1 MKKWGFILSASSMNT
16 ESLYNIFRQFPTVT
30 TDSRNIPAN
39 SIFFA
44 LKGETFNGNQ
54 FAEEALRKGAA
65 FAVVDEPAYQKINDR
80 IIRVENV
87 LRMLQDLARFH
98 RRQLG
103 LPILSITGT
112 NGKTTTKELVAAV
125 LSRKFKTSFTQGNL
139 NNHIGVPLTLLSMT
153 PETEFGV
160 VEMGANHPGEIDQ
173 LCRIAEPDFGL
184 ITNIGKA
191 HLEGFGSF
199 EGVIQTKTEMYR
211 FLQEKNGKCF
221 VNANNPI
228 LMEHSKTMD
237 RITYGQAT
245 SNFLAGELAA
255 SDFQVTAKALF
266 PKGWLFLK
274 SKLIG
279 GYNAENILAAACI
292 GKYFGVDPLQIQEAI
307 ASYTPSNNRSQLIR
321 KEKNTIIMDAYNANP
336 TSMSASLNNF
346 SLIRQNNKCV
356 ILGDML
362 ELGEA
367 SAEEHQKIA
376 DLVSG
381 LDLENIFLVGKNFT
395 GVQVAEK
402 TKKFESVELLYDYL
416 IKQPME
422 NSLILIK
429 GSRGICLEKILNLL

>member
-1 MKKWGFILSASSMNT
+1 MNT

>member
-1 MKKWGFILSASSMNT
+1 MA
-16 ESLYNIFRQFPTVT
+16 FPE
-30 TDSRNIPAN
+30 I
-39 SIFFA
+39 
-44 LKGETFNGNQ
+44 
-54 FAEEALRKGAA
+54 EA
-65 FAVVDEPAYQKINDR
+65 
-80 IIRVENV
+80 
-87 LRMLQDLARFH
+87 H
-98 RRQLG
+98 
-103 LPILSITGT
+103 
-112 NGKTTTKELVAAV
+112 
-125 LSRKFKTSFTQGNL
+125 
-139 NNHIGVPLTLLSMT
+139 
-153 PETEFGV
+153 
-160 VEMGANHPGEIDQ
+160 
-173 LCRIAEPDFGL
+173 
-184 ITNIGKA
+184 
-191 HLEGFGSF
+191 
-199 EGVIQTKTEMYR
+199 
-211 FLQEKNGKCF
+211 
-221 VNANNPI
+221 
-228 LMEHSKTMD
+228 
-237 RITYGQAT
+237 
-245 SNFLAGELAA
+245 
-255 SDFQVTAKALF
+255 
-266 PKGWLFLK
+266 
-274 SKLIG
+274 G

-429 GSRGICLEKILNLL
+429 GSEEFA